1 MENKFKIGSFTRFR
15 IQDDNKFYWITFAG
29 TLLYN
34 WISLMIN
41 FFLLKFYKKAK
52 KIDENPFK
60 ELLSIRDSPDP
71 WEIFGFQNWDF
82 PMLTPTCRS
91 WIRLCLSSKYL

>member
-1 MENKFKIGSFTRFR
+1 
-15 IQDDNKFYWITFAG
+15 
-29 TLLYN
+29 
-34 WISLMIN
+34 MIN

-52 KIDENPFK
+52 KFDENPLK

-82 PMLTPTCRS
+82 PMLTPTYRS
-91 WIRLCLSSKYL
+91 